1 MAKIIGASIDLTKID
16 KSKIKEGKNG
26 QKYIDISIVLNDEA
40 DKFGNTVAITEGQTK
55 EEREAKAKKT
65 YLGNGKV
72 VWENDRGNPDAGRN
86 VYDPFQIN

>member
-55 EEREAKAKKT
+55 EERGAKAKKT

-72 VWENDRGNPDAGRN
+72 VWENDRGNPEAGRN